1 MIQTCSHIVR
11 ASRGC
16 CFIVGFQTSY
26 EQKSKDEVVVSRQM
40 DAKQRHMDKI
50 SLTDNP
56 YE

>member
-26 EQKSKDEVVVSRQM
+26 EPKSKDEVVVSRQM